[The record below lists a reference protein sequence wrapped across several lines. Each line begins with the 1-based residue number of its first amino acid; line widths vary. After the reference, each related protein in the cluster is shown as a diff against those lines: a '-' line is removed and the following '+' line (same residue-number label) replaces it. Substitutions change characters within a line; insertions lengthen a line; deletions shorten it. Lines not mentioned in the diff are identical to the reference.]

1 MANQNVFTKKTF
13 TYFCWKQ
20 TSDMSFPRKATDKL
34 ATPLLAM
41 DLFCGCGGFSYGF
54 QQAGIRVAGGN
65 DIWAVAGRTFK
76 ENHPDAKFIC
86 GDIRS
91 LEVSSALTE
100 LAKKKGVNVLIGG
113 PPCQAY
119 SMAGARD
126 VDDERGRLFESYVSL
141 VKKIKPAF
149 FVMENVSGILT
160 MRHNKNG
167 LSPSQRNKVSVLK
180 GLEKNRADLMLL
192 RKKAKNTE
200 KFTFS
205 GKNQIE
211 LDLINGELITQ
222 RDRCIDCREL
232 VTDKIMRSFT
242 EIGYKLEFRLLNAA
256 DYGAPQKRERVI
268 FIGTNQDCDIDF
280 PESTHCDPRLSR
292 NNGKKPW
299 KTVRQAICDLEG
311 IKENALQAHWFTGHS
326 PDFVRRIKE
335 TPIGS
340 GIYGGYSDAW
350 YRNPPDEPSR
360 TVKEN
365 HGGVLVHYAR
375 DRVMTPRELAR
386 LQTFPDKFIFEG
398 SKEVYHLPIEV
409 NHNTIIFFKS
419 SPTQYS
425 VLTSSCYLSQVE
437 VHQKSREACY

>member
-1 MANQNVFTKKTF
+1 
-13 TYFCWKQ
+13 
-20 TSDMSFPRKATDKL
+20 MSASSKAKYKL
-34 ATPLLAM
+34 ATPLVAI

-54 QQAGIRVAGGN
+54 QQAGIKVAGGN
-65 DIWAVAGRTFK
+65 DIWDVAGRTFS
-76 ENHPDAKFIC
+76 ENHSNAEFIC

-91 LEVSSALTE
+91 QEVSSSLTE

-160 MRHNKNG
+160 MRHDKDD
-167 LSPSQRNKVSVLK
+167 LSSAQRSKVSILK
-180 GLEKNRADLMLL
+180 SLEKKRADLMLL
-192 RKKAKNTE
+192 RKRAKNTE
-200 KFTFS
+200 KFSFS
-205 GKNQIE
+205 CKDRVE
-211 LDLINGELITQ
+211 LDLINEELIKQ
-222 RDRCIDCREL
+222 RACCTDCREL
-232 VTDKIMRSFT
+232 VTDKIMRSFSK
-242 EIGYKLEFRLLNAA
+242 IGYKLEFRLLNAA

-280 PESTHCDPRLSR
+280 PDPTHCDPRLTS

-311 IKENALQAHWFTGHS
+311 IEENSLQAHWFTGHS
-326 PDFVRRIKE
+326 PEFVQRIKQ
-335 TPIGS
+335 TRIGS

-386 LQTFPDKFIFEG
+386 LQTFPDKFSFEG
-398 SKEVYHLPIEV
+398 SK
-409 NHNTIIFFKS
+409 S
-419 SPTQYS
+419 D
-425 VLTSSCYLSQVE
+425 VLVQIGNAVPPVLGKAVGTHILGLSKCLRGNKGGLE
-437 VHQKSREACY
+437 SKHRAFASA